1 MILFVKVILF
11 HYFETQFQSSILANI
26 AHIKSYQGVKTSTLN
41 TKNVNQTVDT
51 KEKSGLHTS
60 GYSVMSQ
67 RKLANDPFRCKNI
80 IPKSNL
86 CFLMP
91 ATVTSNLLSPNSRR
105 PFSALDSKIKN
116 LSVEEI
122 REQYWG
128 NNSIYLKTH
137 IKACI

>member
-1 MILFVKVILF
+1 MNKNYL
-11 HYFETQFQSSILANI
+11 SRNI
-26 AHIKSYQGVKTSTLN
+26 
-41 TKNVNQTVDT
+41 DF
-51 KEKSGLHTS
+51 KEKNGLHTS

-91 ATVTSNLLSPNSRR
+91 ATVTSSLLSPNSRR
-105 PFSALDSKIKN
+105 PFSAMDAKIKN
-116 LSVEEI
+116 LSGEQI

-128 NNSIYLKTH
+128 NVFFYYDYLDWV
-137 IKACI
+137 

>member
-1 MILFVKVILF
+1 MP
-11 HYFETQFQSSILANI
+11 N
-26 AHIKSYQGVKTSTLN
+26 TLSPIP
-41 TKNVNQTVDT
+41 TARINVNLSEKHPDRSLD
-51 KEKSGLHTS
+51 KREKSSLHTS

-67 RKLANDPFRCKNI
+67 RKLANDPFRCKNV

-91 ATVTSNLLSPNSRR
+91 ATVTSTLLSPNSRR
-105 PFSALDSKIKN
+105 PFSAMDAKIKN

-128 NNSIYLKTH
+128 NI
-137 IKACI
+137 I

>member
-1 MILFVKVILF
+1 MPNTLSPIP
-11 HYFETQFQSSILANI
+11 TASI
-26 AHIKSYQGVKTSTLN
+26 
-41 TKNVNQTVDT
+41 NVNLSEKHPDRSLD
-51 KEKSGLHTS
+51 KREKSSLHTS

-91 ATVTSNLLSPNSRR
+91 ATVTSTLLSPNSRR
-105 PFSALDSKIKN
+105 PFSAMDAKIKN
-116 LSVEEI
+116 VSVEEI

-128 NNSIYLKTH
+128 NVI
-137 IKACI
+137 

>member
-1 MILFVKVILF
+1 MNKNYLNR
-11 HYFETQFQSSILANI
+11 NI
-26 AHIKSYQGVKTSTLN
+26 
-41 TKNVNQTVDT
+41 DF
-51 KEKSGLHTS
+51 KEKNGLHTS

-91 ATVTSNLLSPNSRR
+91 ATVTSTLLSPNSKR
-105 PFSALDSKIKN
+105 PFSAMDAKIKN
-116 LSVEEI
+116 LSVEET

-128 NNSIYLKTH
+128 NI
-137 IKACI
+137 I

>member
-1 MILFVKVILF
+1 M
-11 HYFETQFQSSILANI
+11 
-26 AHIKSYQGVKTSTLN
+26 N
-41 TKNVNQTVDT
+41 TKNLNRTVDA

-128 NNSIYLKTH
+128 NSIIL
-137 IKACI
+137 